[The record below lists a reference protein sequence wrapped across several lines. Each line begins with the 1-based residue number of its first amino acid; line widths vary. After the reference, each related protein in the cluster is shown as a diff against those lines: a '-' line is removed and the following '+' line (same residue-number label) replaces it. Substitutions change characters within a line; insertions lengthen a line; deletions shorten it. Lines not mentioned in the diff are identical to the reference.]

1 MMRMRLLSF
10 IGVVYVYLFRSLVL
24 VVEMHDRLQI
34 IAFHMSINAPA
45 SHCLHEGGL
54 SPRVRGT
61 RQLDA
66 DRGVIAGIIPA
77 CAGNTRLARSRTL
90 GSRDHPRVCGEHGM
104 PGTLRVEGR
113 GSSRVCGEHLAIPR
127 PSFPLMGS
135 SPRVR
140 GTLERLDG
148 VHDGLGIIPA
158 CAGNTRR
165 AARATISSR
174 DHPRVCGEHAALF
187 MVCSTCMGSS
197 PRVRGTLLKIP
208 VQNTIA
214 TELRLLFNKFA
225 KQLKRCFTIRFGTMR
240 ILVVKVQQ
248 IKQGLQAIVGR
259 IWHLFPRRYDR

>member
-1 MMRMRLLSF
+1 MCGEHPSSGTRHNFKS
-10 IGVVYVYLFRSLVL
+10 GS
-24 VVEMHDRLQI
+24 
-34 IAFHMSINAPA
+34 
-45 SHCLHEGGL
+45 

-61 RQLDA
+61 RCLVHGLQHLY
-66 DRGVIAGIIPA
+66 GIIPA
-77 CAGNTRLARSRTL
+77 CAGNTRSESSERWPP
-90 GSRDHPRVCGEHGM
+90 GDHPRVCGEHFF
-104 PGTLRVEGR
+104 GTPNRACAL
-113 GSSRVCGEHLAIPR
+113 
-127 PSFPLMGS
+127 GS

-140 GTLERLDG
+140 GTLGGFLSSVIG
-148 VHDGLGIIPA
+148 TGIIPA
-158 CAGNTRR
+158 CAGNTR
-165 AARATISSR
+165 TPLPSSNVLR
-174 DHPRVCGEHAALF
+174 DHPRVCGEHIDVIEYAGGYK
-187 MVCSTCMGSS
+187 GSS

>member
-1 MMRMRLLSF
+1 MVVAMMRMRLLSF
-10 IGVVYVYLFRSLVL
+10 MGVVYVYLFRPLVL

-90 GSRDHPRVCGEHGM
+90 GSRDHPRVCGEH
-104 PGTLRVEGR
+104 
-113 GSSRVCGEHLAIPR
+113 LAIPR

-140 GTLERLDG
+140 GTLAQASDG
-148 VHDGLGIIPA
+148 VLQVGIIPA
-158 CAGNTRR
+158 CAGNTRWR
-165 AARATISSR
+165 
-174 DHPRVCGEHAALF
+174 P
-187 MVCSTCMGSS
+187 
-197 PRVRGTLLKIP
+197 
-208 VQNTIA
+208 
-214 TELRLLFNKFA
+214 
-225 KQLKRCFTIRFGTMR
+225 
-240 ILVVKVQQ
+240 
-248 IKQGLQAIVGR
+248 
-259 IWHLFPRRYDR
+259 